1 MCVFRSEEVVRSTE
15 TSTAFLTATEAL
27 DGLDLRLEVVV
38 ECQLFVCFD
47 MASCNKDD
55 MSLSVDVEV
64 FRNQVRLARVVDIA
78 GLASKEGSIDDVVF
92 VESEVVAIADSKL
105 LIAEFS
111 FIGHRVPNLF
121 ANVLDHDVTVGQG
134 LACEE
139 AIAMDFADPY
149 LNEFG
154 TLFGGSVLHRGVD
167 VVSFVTKLVEIGQST
182 TFAPSLALVM
192 MLTSKVQPCCR
203 VLVRILFLF
212 VTLSLS
218 GYLGARVGPISSTSV
233 EHWELTSAIH
243 LL

>member
-1 MCVFRSEEVVRSTE
+1 MFDHTDGVCVFRSEEVVRSTE

-121 ANVLDHDVTVGQG
+121 ANVLDHDVAVGQAKKSTRRVKASREG
-134 LACEE
+134 VFAHLRLACEE

-167 VVSFVTKLVEIGQST
+167 VVSFVTL
-182 TFAPSLALVM
+182 
-192 MLTSKVQPCCR
+192 
-203 VLVRILFLF
+203 
-212 VTLSLS
+212 
-218 GYLGARVGPISSTSV
+218 
-233 EHWELTSAIH
+233 
-243 LL
+243 